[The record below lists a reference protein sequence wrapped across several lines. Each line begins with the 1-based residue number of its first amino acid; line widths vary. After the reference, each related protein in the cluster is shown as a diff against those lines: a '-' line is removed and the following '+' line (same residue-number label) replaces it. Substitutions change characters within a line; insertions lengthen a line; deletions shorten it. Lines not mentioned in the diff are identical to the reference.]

1 MNIRSLLS
9 LLIILPAVSHAKP
22 FEVKPLTK
30 PGLFTGGIEGPACD
44 KEGNLYAVSFGE
56 ARTIGKVTPDGKASA
71 WIQLPEG
78 SKGNGIRFNQAGE
91 MFVADYTGHNVLKI
105 DPKTKKISVFAH
117 EPKMHQPNDLAIA
130 ADGTLYA
137 SDPDW
142 SKGDGALWRISTC
155 GKVTQLADGH
165 GTTNGIE
172 VSPDGKTLYVAESRQ
187 HRVLAYDLSE
197 EGISNERVLI
207 EFDGHSLDGMRCDV
221 DGNLYITR
229 HGAGLVLKLTSCGS
243 ILQSIKLPG
252 TRPSNLCFG
261 GPDGKTVYITEVD
274 TRQVLTFRADRQGLA
289 WQRWQES
296 KASK

>member
-9 LLIILPAVSHAKP
+9 LLFILPAVSHAKP

-30 PGLFTGGIEGPACD
+30 AGLFTGGIVGPACD

-274 TRQVLTFRADRQGLA
+274 TRQVLTFRADRPGLA